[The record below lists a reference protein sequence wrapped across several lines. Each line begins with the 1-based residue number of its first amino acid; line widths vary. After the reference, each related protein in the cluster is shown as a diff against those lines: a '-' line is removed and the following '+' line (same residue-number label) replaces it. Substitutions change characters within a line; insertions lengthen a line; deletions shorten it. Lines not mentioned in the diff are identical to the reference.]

1 MRNRWSALQGRPVL
15 SWRSTPPANG
25 AFVLPVERETA
36 YHSHNNAEREPR
48 VGSNEKILLGRFI
61 MLQVENLAAIVTVAD
76 VTRHHA
82 KNHPDRVAIH
92 FEGHRTTF
100 GELDR
105 RASQVANGLIGA
117 GVRPQARVAILSK
130 NTPAFFDLWFG
141 AAKADVVLVPVNFR
155 LAPPEV
161 AYVVEDA
168 GAELLFVGADFYPVV
183 EKVMH
188 ELKSVRRIIALDGA
202 HQSWTSYADWL
213 AAQPANDP
221 ALPIARDHCAIQ
233 MYTSGTTGHPKGA
246 QLSHAN
252 LLTLL
257 PGALNQFGDWHDNDV
272 NLVCMP
278 LFHIGGSGWA
288 LIGFY
293 RGIPTVLMRDADPA
307 AILRLI
313 PEFRITKAFMVP
325 ALMLFLMQV
334 PQCRTTDFSSLEL
347 IAYGASP
354 APLDLVRNALKVFG
368 CGLAQVYGLTE
379 TTGAITYLPPEDHDE
394 RNVERLKSCGKAMSG
409 IEIRVVDADGKE
421 VAVGQVGEIITRS
434 PQNMLG
440 YWNQP
445 EATRRA
451 IRNDWFHTGD
461 AGYRDDAG
469 YFYIYDRVKDMII
482 SGGEN
487 IYPAEV
493 ESALFGHPAVADVA
507 VIGVP
512 DDKWGEAVKALVVR
526 RPDAAVTPEELIVF
540 ARERIAGY
548 KVPRTVDFVDALPR
562 TPTGKILKRELRK
575 AFWAGQ
581 DRQVH

>member
-1 MRNRWSALQGRPVL
+1 LRAREKRGDDK
-15 SWRSTPPANG
+15 TP
-25 AFVLPVERETA
+25 
-36 YHSHNNAEREPR
+36 
-48 VGSNEKILLGRFI
+48 LGRVA
-61 MLQVENLAAIVTVAD
+61 MLEVESLAGIVTVGD
-76 VTRHHA
+76 ITRHHA
-82 KNHPDRVAIH
+82 RIRPERVAIH
-92 FEGHRTTF
+92 FEGQHTTF

-105 RASQVANGLIGA
+105 RANQVANGLIA
-117 GVRPQARVAILSK
+117 EGVRAQARIAYLAK
-130 NTPAFFDLWFG
+130 NAPAFFDLWFG

-161 AYVVEDA
+161 AYVVDDA
-168 GAELLFVGADFYPVV
+168 AAEVLFVGAEFYPLV
-183 EKVMH
+183 EKVAH
-188 ELKSVRRIIALDGA
+188 DLKSIRRIVALDGPHA
-202 HQSWTSYADWL
+202 GWISYAEWL
-213 AAQPANDP
+213 GAQPTRDP
-221 ALPIARDHCAIQ
+221 AIAVAREHCAIQ

-272 NLVCMP
+272 SLVCMP

-293 RGIPTVLMRDADPA
+293 RGIPTVLMRDPDPA

-313 PEFRITKAFMVP
+313 PEHRITKAFMVP
-325 ALMLFLMQV
+325 ALLLFLMQV
-334 PQCRTTDFSSLEL
+334 PQCQTTDFSSLEL
-347 IAYGASP
+347 ICYGASP
-354 APLDLVRNALKVFG
+354 APIDLVRNALKVFG

-379 TTGAITYLPPEDHDE
+379 TTGAITYLPPQDHDE
-394 RNVERLKSCGKAMSG
+394 RNAARLKSCGKAMTG
-409 IEIRVVDADGKE
+409 IEIRVVDAEGND
-421 VAVGQVGEIITRS
+421 VATGEVGEIVTRS

-451 IRNDWFHTGD
+451 IRGEWFHTGD
-461 AGYRDDAG
+461 AGYLDADG
-469 YFYIYDRVKDMII
+469 YIYIYDRVKDMII

-512 DDKWGEAVKALVVR
+512 DETWGEAVKAMVVR
-526 RPDAAVTPEELIVF
+526 RPGATVTPDELIGF
-540 ARERIAGY
+540 ARERIAHY
-548 KVPRTVDFVDALPR
+548 KAPRSVDFVESLPR

-575 AFWAGQ
+575 PFWAGQ
-581 DRQVH
+581 ERQVH

>member
-1 MRNRWSALQGRPVL
+1 MLE
-15 SWRSTPPANG
+15 
-25 AFVLPVERETA
+25 VE
-36 YHSHNNAEREPR
+36 S
-48 VGSNEKILLGRFI
+48 
-61 MLQVENLAAIVTVAD
+61 LADIVTVGDA
-76 VTRHHA
+76 TRHHA
-82 KNHPDRVAIH
+82 KIRPDRVAIH
-92 FEGHRTTF
+92 FEGQHITF
-100 GELDR
+100 GELNR
-105 RASQVANGLIGA
+105 RANQVANGLIAEGLK
-117 GVRPQARVAILSK
+117 PQRRIAYLSK
-130 NTPAFFDLWFG
+130 NSPTFFDLWFG
-141 AAKADVVLVPVNFR
+141 AARADVVLVPVNFR

-161 AYVVEDA
+161 AYIVEDT
-168 GAELLFVGADFYPVV
+168 GAEVLFVSSDFYPLIA
-183 EKVMH
+183 KVAH

-202 HQSWTSYADWL
+202 HDSWPSYADWRKTQS
-213 AAQPANDP
+213 ATDP
-221 ALPIARDHCAIQ
+221 ALSIAREHCAIQ

-257 PGALNQFGDWHDNDV
+257 PGALSQLGDWHDNDV

-293 RGIPTVLMRDADPA
+293 RGIPTVLMRDPDPA

-313 PEFRITKAFMVP
+313 PEYRITKAFMVP
-325 ALMLFLMQV
+325 ALLLFLMQV

-354 APLDLVRNALKVFG
+354 APIDLVRNALKVFG

-379 TTGAITYLPPEDHDE
+379 TTGAITYLGPEDHDE
-394 RNVERLKSCGKAMSG
+394 NRAERLKSCGKAMTG
-409 IEIRVVDADGKE
+409 IEIRVVDSSGKDAAIGE
-421 VAVGQVGEIITRS
+421 VGEIITRS
-434 PQNMLG
+434 PQNMIG

-445 EATRRA
+445 EATQRA
-451 IRNDWFHTGD
+451 IRGEWFHTGD
-461 AGYRDDAG
+461 AGYLDKDG
-469 YFYIYDRVKDMII
+469 YIYIYDRVKDMII

-512 DDKWGEAVKALVVR
+512 DEKWGEAVKALVVR
-526 RPDAAVTPEELIVF
+526 KPGAGVTSDELIGF
-540 ARERIAGY
+540 ARERIAHY
-548 KVPRTVDFVDALPR
+548 KAPRSVDFVDALPR

-575 AFWAGQ
+575 PFWAGQ